1 MKKRLLSL
9 LMALIMALS
18 LVPVT
23 AFAADDHDGQVHVTV
38 ENTTWTKADGA
49 PWEGTLVDEWI
60 TLKDDSTM
68 MSCIVDALAA
78 KGYTQ
83 TGADTGY
90 ISEINGIKEK
100 DASKDSGWMGTL
112 NDWFTSEG
120 FAKYTVANG
129 KLKAGDEIA
138 VQHTC
143 NLGADIGGS
152 FDASDKSLKA
162 IALSAGELIPA
173 FSSDVHDYTMILPAD
188 VTALTVT
195 PTASNK
201 QNRVRI
207 YAGGTEYGRKDA
219 IPVQVG
225 TVITLKVGNDG
236 DAAPEVYT
244 ITLQAAGTLLSAD
257 SVALTSIHQDGSAG
271 DAVTLTFDKDTA
283 AFSGTLANYTHL
295 KKYNDGG
302 FTVTLSGLPAGP
314 PPSSRAAAAR
324 CWRTSWTAARPPPPP
339 SSPAAAPRPSTSPS
353 PPRAARRITS

>member
-9 LMALIMALS
+9 LLALIMALS

-129 KLKAGDEIA
+129 KLKSGDEIA

-201 QNRVRI
+201 NYQVRT
-207 YAGGTEYGRKDA
+207 YVGETEYKRTAMVPTVD
-219 IPVQVG
+219 G
-225 TVITLKVGNDG
+225 TTITVKCGDPSWPSMNDNDGEAQSYTFKVEQEGANRAPTIRG
-236 DAAPEVYT
+236 DAAAETTLEVGMSYT
-244 ITLQAAGTLLSAD
+244 LDLSKIFVD
-257 SVALTSIHQDGSAG
+257 VNGDELTYQVSVNGA
-271 DAVTLTFDKDTA
+271 K
-283 AFSGTLANYTHL
+283 
-295 KKYNDGG
+295 
-302 FTVTLSGLPAGP
+302 
-314 PPSSRAAAAR
+314 AAAA
-324 CWRTSWTAARPPPPP
+324 A
-339 SSPAAAPRPSTSPS
+339 PS
-353 PPRAARRITS
+353 PRCRRQRDAGVYRERRRAHERAVYRDPARL